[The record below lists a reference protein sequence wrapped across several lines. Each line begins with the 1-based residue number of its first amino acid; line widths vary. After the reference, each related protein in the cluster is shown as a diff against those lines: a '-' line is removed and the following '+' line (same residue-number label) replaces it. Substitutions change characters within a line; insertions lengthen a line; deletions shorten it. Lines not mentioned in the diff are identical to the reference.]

1 MAAEPLQPGPSI
13 EYSPLYTHES
23 SIALP
28 GLVGAS
34 SGLSSLPLPL
44 DRAEVG
50 TSGLE
55 GEESQPGTPSRKL
68 LDGRAHQVLEV
79 DASHLLAQSTSYGE
93 PQRQDR
99 DRPPYYSRRV
109 HTPCKFLCAA
119 HASPACSAHVLCDL
133 DAWLAHQAVGV
144 ANPVSADTGGCA
156 ARQCALFGAATAR
169 QRPAQDQQRAR
180 HAGRAGQLP
189 LSRRPFHHQCALPA
203 QRPLSSRAVWTPLLL
218 NTMPYGMMGSGKLQK
233 KRCEVGKGR
242 GRRLHL

>member
-13 EYSPLYTHES
+13 EYSPLYTHEI

-34 SGLSSLPLPL
+34 SGLSSLPLPV
-44 DRAEVG
+44 DGAEVSI
-50 TSGLE
+50 SGVE

-93 PQRQDR
+93 SQQQDR
-99 DRPPYYSRRV
+99 DRPPYYRRRV
-109 HTPCKFLCAA
+109 HTLCKWLCAA
-119 HASPACSAHVLCDL
+119 HAVPACSALVLRDL
-133 DAWLAHQAVGV
+133 DAWPAHQAVGV

-156 ARQCALFGAATAR
+156 ARQRALFGAAAAR

-189 LSRRPFHHQCALPA
+189 LS
-203 QRPLSSRAVWTPLLL
+203 
-218 NTMPYGMMGSGKLQK
+218 
-233 KRCEVGKGR
+233 
-242 GRRLHL
+242 